1 LAELPNKIT
10 LKVLVKLMLAGE
22 GRIHAGTA
30 AAIECLKA
38 VPGIPPAVTH
48 DRPRREWSLIGVSA
62 ATRFASGTLM
72 GTALAVYIGDAGS
85 PFAVSMVAT
94 AYWIGLMVLSPV
106 WGAVADVTGRRR
118 AVLGLTGLA
127 ATVAVLPLVVVG
139 GVWGPIGLRGVYAV
153 FAAGFAPVVLSIVSV
168 RGGSTARGQS
178 VGFFNST
185 RALGFAGGQLTAGLL
200 LGLLVPDQLYLVIAG
215 LSLVSTLAVV
225 FVTDPTPSPARDP
238 TLVELTGEVKHRL
251 LPAAG
256 ERSHLMTNGL
266 LWLYVALAVRNM
278 TVLGTTALAPPY
290 LVQVVGVSEPVMG
303 AVLASNH
310 GVQVVAMLLLG
321 VVADR
326 AGRKPL
332 IVLGMAGSGA
342 FALLAAAATVP
353 TPGLDRVLVAG
364 TAFVV
369 LGTSFSAMAT
379 GAVSF
384 IGDVAPADR
393 ESELMGLR
401 STAKAVGGVAGPPL
415 LGVVA
420 TVTSYE
426 AAFAGGSLLAFGAAL
441 LAAVALVESKP
452 ADAGGTA
459 AGN

>member
-1 LAELPNKIT
+1 MSP
-10 LKVLVKLMLAGE
+10 VD
-22 GRIHAGTA
+22 GRIRVWPA
-30 AAIECLKA
+30 ATIVCLKA
-38 VPGIPPAVTH
+38 PASFPPAVTD
-48 DRPRREWSLIGVSA
+48 DRSGREWSLIGVAA
-62 ATRFASGTLM
+62 ATRFASGILM
-72 GTALAVYIGDAGS
+72 GTALAVYIGDVGS

-127 ATVAVLPLVVVG
+127 ATVAVLPLVAVD

-153 FAAGFAPVVLSIVSV
+153 FAAGFAPVILSIVSV
-168 RGGSTARGQS
+168 RGGATARGQS
-178 VGFFNST
+178 VGFFNSA
-185 RALGFAGGQLTAGLL
+185 RAVGFAGGQLTAGVL

-225 FVTDPTPSPARDP
+225 FVTDPTPSPERKP
-238 TLVELTGEVKHRL
+238 TLGEIAGEVRHRL

-256 ERSHLMTNGL
+256 ERGHLLTNGL

-303 AVLASNH
+303 ALLATNH
-310 GVQVVAMLLLG
+310 GVQVVAMLALG

-326 AGRKPL
+326 VGRKPL
-332 IVLGMAGSGA
+332 IVLGMVGSGA

-353 TPGLDRVLVAG
+353 APGLGRVLVAG
-364 TAFVV
+364 AAFFV
-369 LGTSFSAMAT
+369 LGTSFSALAT

-384 IGDVAPADR
+384 IGDVAPVDR

-401 STAKAVGGVAGPPL
+401 STAKGIGGVVGPPV
-415 LGVVA
+415 LGIVA

-426 AAFAGGSLLAFGAAL
+426 TAFAGGSLLAFGAAV
-441 LAAVALVESKP
+441 LAAVALVESRP
-452 ADAGGTA
+452 AGTRAATAGD
-459 AGN
+459 

>member
-1 LAELPNKIT
+1 VALKTVTSLART
-10 LKVLVKLMLAGE
+10 
-22 GRIHAGTA
+22 
-30 AAIECLKA
+30 
-38 VPGIPPAVTH
+38 VTN
-48 DRPRREWSLIGVSA
+48 DRPGREWSLIGVSA

-72 GTALAVYIGDAGS
+72 GTALAVYIGDVGS

-106 WGAVADVTGRRR
+106 WGAIADVTGRRR

-127 ATVAVLPLVVVG
+127 ATLAVLPLVVVDG
-139 GVWGPIGLRGVYAV
+139 IWGPIGLRGVYAV
-153 FAAGFAPVVLSIVSV
+153 FAAGFAPVILSIVST
-168 RGGSTARGQS
+168 RGGATARGQS

-185 RALGFAGGQLTAGLL
+185 RAVGFAGGQLTAGVL
-200 LGLLVPDQLYLVIAG
+200 LGLLVPADLYLVIAG
-215 LSLVSTLAVV
+215 LSLASTLAVV
-225 FVTDPTPSPARDP
+225 LVNDPTPSPDRDP
-238 TLVELTGEVKHRL
+238 TAGELASEVKRRL

-256 ERSHLMTNGL
+256 QRAHLMTNGL

-303 AVLASNH
+303 AVLATNH
-310 GVQVVAMLLLG
+310 GVQIVAMLLLG

-332 IVLGMAGSGA
+332 IVVGMAGSGL
-342 FALLAAAATVP
+342 FALLAAAATMP
-353 TPGLDRVLVAG
+353 APGVGRVLVAG
-364 TAFVV
+364 AAFLV

-415 LGVVA
+415 LGIVA
-420 TVTSYE
+420 TLTSYE

-452 ADAGGTA
+452 AVAGATA
-459 AGN
+459 AGD

>member
-1 LAELPNKIT
+1 MSA
-10 LKVLVKLMLAGE
+10 VG
-22 GRIHAGTA
+22 GRIRANAA
-30 AAIECLKA
+30 AAIVRLKA
-38 VPGIPPAVTH
+38 PASFPPAVTD
-48 DRPRREWSLIGVSA
+48 DRPGREWSLIGVAA
-62 ATRFASGTLM
+62 ATRFASGILM
-72 GTALAVYIGDAGS
+72 GTALAVYIGDVGS

-127 ATVAVLPLVVVG
+127 ATLAVLPLVAVD

-153 FAAGFAPVVLSIVSV
+153 FAAGFAPVILSIVSV
-168 RGGSTARGQS
+168 RGGATARGRS
-178 VGFFNST
+178 VGFFNSA
-185 RALGFAGGQLTAGLL
+185 RAVGFAGGQLTAGVL

-225 FVTDPTPSPARDP
+225 FVTDPTPSPERDP
-238 TLVELTGEVKHRL
+238 TFGELSGEVKRRL

-256 ERSHLMTNGL
+256 ERAHLMTNGL

-303 AVLASNH
+303 AVLAANH

-353 TPGLDRVLVAG
+353 TPGLGRVLVAG
-364 TAFVV
+364 AAFVV

-384 IGDVAPADR
+384 IGDVAPPDR

-415 LGVVA
+415 LGIVA

-426 AAFAGGSLLAFGAAL
+426 MAFAGGSVLAFGAAV
-441 LAAVALVESKP
+441 LAAVALVESRP
-452 ADAGGTA
+452 AVTGAPA
-459 AGN
+459 AGD